1 MFKNRQKQSV
11 LLVVK
16 IMVLFREKGG
26 GDVWKYT

>member
-1 MFKNRQKQSV
+1 MFKNRQKQSM
-11 LLVVK
+11 LLEVK